1 MTARAGHSA
10 RRSLAVGL
18 ALFGLFFQLLLPIPL
33 SVAAEPGAPNRV
45 LEICAADGIVRV
57 PLPAAAS
64 QPFSDTA
71 NGEDGR
77 GSYVEA
83 CNHCVL
89 HAAHLFLPAR
99 GFEETVQP
107 AALGERL
114 PILSSDHNPGTAPR
128 AGFDAR
134 GPPAAGP
141 TRANA

>member
-10 RRSLAVGL
+10 SRSLAVGL

-33 SVAAEPGAPNRV
+33 AAAVEPGAPNRI

-57 PLPAAAS
+57 PLPAATAPS
-64 QPFSDTA
+64 SDA
-71 NGEDGR
+71 EDGEDEG

-89 HAAHLFLPAR
+89 HAAHFFLPAR
-99 GFEETVQP
+99 GIDEIVQP
-107 AALGERL
+107 TALGERL
-114 PILSSDHNPGTAPR
+114 SLLSSDRNPGTAPK

-134 GPPAAGP
+134 GPPALAP
-141 TRANA
+141 SRANA

>member
-1 MTARAGHSA
+1 MTARPGQSA

-57 PLPAAAS
+57 PLPS
-64 QPFSDTA
+64 
-71 NGEDGR
+71 GEKADGEHES
-77 GSYVEA
+77 GGYVEA

-89 HAAHLFLPAR
+89 HAAHFVLPAR
-99 GFEETVQP
+99 GIEATVRP
-107 AALGERL
+107 GTKGERL
-114 PILSSDHNPGTAPR
+114 TLLSSDRNPETAPK

-134 GPPAAGP
+134 GPPAAALSLAK
-141 TRANA
+141 T